1 MGTWKRSRSPMHL
14 TRAGDHAIRALLVL
28 LRQSANGRL
37 TSYRLAEETK
47 IPAEFLRKILSALA
61 RAKILRSVRGPTGG
75 VRLARKPEDITLL
88 DIVEAVEGPLALN
101 ECTRAPSACPR
112 SPHCLVHPVWQQA
125 QERLRETLASA
136 TLATFRNGTPRG

>member
-1 MGTWKRSRSPMHL
+1 MHL

-28 LRQSANGRL
+28 LRQPANGRL

-75 VRLARKPEDITLL
+75 VRLARKPEEISLL
-88 DIVEAVEGPLALN
+88 DVVEAVEGPLALN
-101 ECTRAPSACPR
+101 ECTRVPSACPR
-112 SPHCLVHPVWQQA
+112 SSHCSVHPVWQRA
-125 QERLRETLASA
+125 QDQLRETLARS
-136 TLATFRNGTPRG
+136 TLASLRNGSPRG

>member
-28 LRQSANGRL
+28 LRQPPGGRV
-37 TSYRLAEETK
+37 TSYKLAEETK

-75 VRLARKPEDITLL
+75 VRLARKPEEITLL
-88 DIVEAVEGPLALN
+88 DVVEAVEGPLALN
-101 ECTRAPSACPR
+101 ECTKTPPACPR
-112 SPHCLVHPVWQQA
+112 VQHCVIHPVWKQA
-125 QERLRETLASA
+125 QDRLRETLASA
-136 TLATFRNGTPRG
+136 TLAAFRNGSARG